1 MIAIPTNRQEA
12 EMNPNSGFPTQT
24 PTPDQPSRQ
33 RFLGWPSTRLGW
45 WSVGLSV
52 LFSLLMFLN
61 NVIFMGLAEDVPWRQ
76 TLLPFYG
83 IGMMA
88 CGLAAGILAII
99 ALTWR
104 HERSL
109 LVWLPLLSGLFVVL
123 FILGEFLFPH

>member
-1 MIAIPTNRQEA
+1 
-12 EMNPNSGFPTQT
+12 MNPNSGFPTQT
-24 PTPDQPSRQ
+24 PTPDQSSRQ